1 MSGNWLSI
9 VRMYLRSRASLAYAA
24 KRDGPGREFA
34 ELGKALGRQ
43 MIARGDCRV
52 GLSYLLT
59 PVNIVRYFEFP
70 FALSCL
76 PKRLGDCLD
85 VASPRLFSL
94 FVARNHPT
102 ASIRV
107 INPDPRDL
115 FDTARAARS
124 LRLNNL
130 ATECWGVERLKHTTG
145 QYQSIWSISVVEHIA
160 GESADTDAMRMLYN
174 ALKPGGRLILTIPV
188 DRRFWLEYRRD
199 DPYGTQGSARA
210 GQFFFARHYD
220 RAAVFQ
226 RLVDPLGVGASVM
239 RWFGETTPGRFAS
252 HDSLWQTQGFRST
265 VDDAREIV
273 DNYAEFADWSLMPG
287 QGVCGLMIEKR

>member
-1 MSGNWLSI
+1 VPENWLSI
-9 VRMYLRSRASLAYAA
+9 VRTYLRSRASLAYAA
-24 KRDGPGREFA
+24 KRNGPGIEFA
-34 ELGKALGRQ
+34 QFGKALGRQ
-43 MIARGDCRV
+43 MIARGDFRI

-76 PKRLGDCLD
+76 PERPGDCLD

-94 FVARNHPT
+94 FVAQNHAT

-107 INPDPRDL
+107 MNPDSRDL
-115 FDTARAARS
+115 FYTGRAARS
-124 LRLNNL
+124 MRLKNL
-130 ATECWGVERLKHTTG
+130 ATESWTIERLKDIARR
-145 QYQSIWSISVVEHIA
+145 YQSVWSISVVEHIA
-160 GESADTDAMRMLYN
+160 GENADTDAIRTLYN
-174 ALKPGGRLILTIPV
+174 ALKPSGRLILSIPV
-188 DRRFWLEYRRD
+188 DRRFWLEYRQE
-199 DPYGTQGSARA
+199 DPYGTQGCARS

-226 RLVDPLGVGASVM
+226 RLLDPLGVEASVI

-252 HDSLWQTQGFRST
+252 HDNLWQTQGFRCT
-265 VDDAREIV
+265 ADDAREIV
-273 DNYAEFADWSLMPG
+273 DNYEEFADWSLMPG